1 MERILF
7 PIVAPMVLWGTS
19 LRDKRI
25 IVRTDN
31 EAAVSI
37 VNGQTSKCPEIMQ
50 LLKFFVLHFLNNKV
64 AFSAR
69 HISGCENN
77 VADAWPPLRWNA
89 FDVYST
95 TGRAKRTSGSK
106 VSLEPNR

>member
-19 LRDKRI
+19 LRGKRI

-31 EAAVSI
+31 AAAVFI

-50 LLKFFVLHFLNNKV
+50 LLSCFVLQFLKNKV
-64 AFSAR
+64 AFSVR

-77 VADAWPPLRWNA
+77 VTDACPPPFRWNA

-95 TGRAKRTSGSK
+95 TGRAKRTSGFR
-106 VSLEPNR
+106 VSLEPI